1 MAATHIKNCV
11 SLYCGPIQILHFVQT
26 MEGSTQGKMVKSCN
40 VYHEGKM
47 STERFIIK
55 PLL

>member
-47 STERFIIK
+47 STERFIINQ
-55 PLL
+55 LL